1 MSFRAL
7 ALVGGRG
14 PTRMA
19 LSSAI
24 SMQVGLEL
32 NGTHSPGTRM
42 LLKVREGRVRER
54 RVKEGSERI
63 KQLVISIVRP
73 PIM

>member
-1 MSFRAL
+1 
-7 ALVGGRG
+7 
-14 PTRMA
+14 
-19 LSSAI
+19 
-24 SMQVGLEL
+24 
-32 NGTHSPGTRM
+32 
-42 LLKVREGRVRER
+42 VREGRVRER